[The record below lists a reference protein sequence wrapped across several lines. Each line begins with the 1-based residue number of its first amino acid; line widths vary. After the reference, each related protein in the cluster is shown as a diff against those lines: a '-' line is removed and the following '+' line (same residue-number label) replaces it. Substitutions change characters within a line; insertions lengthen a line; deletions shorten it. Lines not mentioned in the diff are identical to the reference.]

1 MHGVAGAEPGPTPD
15 GEQAA
20 GGGGTPGGTL
30 SDVREHLG
38 GPPAQSRANR
48 RAPIRTRVR
57 PGARSAQART
67 NGRPPSEPPP
77 RHRRRGASRSSR
89 AVPAPRRDAP
99 ERAFLSPEGLPF
111 ARICPNRA
119 RHPARDAP
127 VHTIPSPP
135 APGPGAQ
142 PHFLWCFAR
151 GCGWPHGGGNNL
163 GMASG
168 MMACHFGRYGGRL
181 SSET

>member
-1 MHGVAGAEPGPTPD
+1 MGRD
-15 GEQAA
+15 LRRCWRR
-20 GGGGTPGGTL
+20 GTDP
-30 SDVREHLG
+30 DVREGLRVARG
-38 GPPAQSRANR
+38 QSRANR
-48 RAPIRTRVR
+48 SAPVRAH
-57 PGARSAQART
+57 ARSGALSAHACT

-89 AVPAPRRDAP
+89 AVPAPPRNAP

-127 VHTIPSPP
+127 VRAIPSPP
-135 APGPGAQ
+135 TLGSGAR

-151 GCGWPHGGGNNL
+151 GRGWSRGGGNNV
-163 GMASG
+163 GMASR
-168 MMACHFGRYGGRL
+168 MMARHFGRYGGCRWGCPPARVEVNP
-181 SSET
+181 SGA